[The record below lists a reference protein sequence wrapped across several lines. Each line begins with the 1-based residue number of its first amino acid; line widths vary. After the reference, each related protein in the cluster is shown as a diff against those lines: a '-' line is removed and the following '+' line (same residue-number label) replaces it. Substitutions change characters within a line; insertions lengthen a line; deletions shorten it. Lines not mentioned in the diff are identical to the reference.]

1 MRRNLKFWTRYTWE
15 SSYTQLGVVAVL
27 AVFTAIGA
35 EGLDWGLFA
44 SVIPYFLIISAVFC
58 MILIN
63 YSSQLLYVPLL
74 ISMGETRR
82 NIFFGFHYY
91 RLLITS
97 ATVLLC
103 ALIWLLVPGEVS
115 AVGLRSIPTIL
126 TVLVI
131 SSAMGSLM
139 GTAFSKWKW
148 VSALFIMLVAGAG
161 GGMAGYT
168 IMDGLRL
175 EEASTLELAVY
186 LEKLPWWLVAAAVVI
201 LAIDVAFHWSLLRKQ
216 EVKL

>member
-1 MRRNLKFWTRYTWE
+1 MKRNLKFWTRYTWE
-15 SSYTQLGVVAVL
+15 SSSMQLALVAIIAAL
-27 AVFTAIGA
+27 TAIGA

-44 SVIPYFLIISAVFC
+44 SVIPYYLVVTAVFS

-97 ATVLLC
+97 VTLFLC

-115 AVGLRSIPTIL
+115 TIGLRSIPTIL
-126 TVLVI
+126 ALLVI
-131 SSAMGSLM
+131 SSSLGSLM
-139 GTAFSKWKW
+139 GTAFGKWKW
-148 VSALFIMLVAGAG
+148 VASLVIILTAGAAG
-161 GGMAGYT
+161 GIAGYT
-168 IMDGLRL
+168 FMDEITL
-175 EEASTLELAVY
+175 EQELTLELAGY
-186 LEKLPWWLVAAAVVI
+186 LEKLPWWLAAIAVVV
-201 LAIDVAFHWSLLRKQ
+201 LVMDMVFHWSLLRRQ